1 MENLLKSIKL
11 PEHQKEVENLTSI
24 IGQLL
29 LEEVGNTG
37 LLVVE
42 NLVSNETLLS
52 STKLT
57 TQSPIA
63 LGNWVSDNVII
74 ETSGVMSQY
83 KLLNYYLSSCIVLT
97 ILVTSFLGKNL
108 TLFARILFKSPGI
121 TIVFPS
127 IKAS

>member
-52 STKLT
+52 TTKLT
-57 TQSPIA
+57 TQSPID

-74 ETSGVMSQY
+74 QSNNSDVRSQESIQTSE
-83 KLLNYYLSSCIVLT
+83 LLFIFLHSSDNSCHELSR
-97 ILVTSFLGKNL
+97 K
-108 TLFARILFKSPGI
+108 KSDTFRQNFI
-121 TIVFPS
+121 
-127 IKAS
+127 